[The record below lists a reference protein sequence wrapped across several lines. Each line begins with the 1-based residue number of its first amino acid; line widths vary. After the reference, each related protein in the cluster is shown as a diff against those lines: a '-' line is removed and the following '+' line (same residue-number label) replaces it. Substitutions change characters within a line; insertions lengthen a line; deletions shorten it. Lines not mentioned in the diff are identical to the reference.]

1 MLIKNKSFLG
11 IIPARGGSKR
21 IKNKNIKIFDG
32 KPIIYYPLKVAKNS
46 MLFNKIHVSTES
58 KKIIS
63 LIKKIGFEPDFLRK
77 KKLADDNT
85 NINDVINYVVNKFN
99 NLKMNFD
106 EVWCIYPCSPLI
118 TEDDLKKINLLFNKQ
133 KNSLMTISEF
143 PAPIFWALKKNK
155 QKILTP
161 IFKNK
166 LNISSNN
173 MGKFY
178 YDNGCIIILKKKDFL
193 KPFKK
198 IKFIGYEMPVYKSV
212 DIDNINDWNLAL
224 DFHKMRKNK

>member
-1 MLIKNKSFLG
+1 MKRLL

-21 IKNKNIKIFDG
+21 IKNKNIKIFNG
-32 KPIIYYPLKVAKNS
+32 KPIIYYPLKAAKNS
-46 MLFNKIHVSTES
+46 MLFEKIHVSTES

-63 LIKKIGFEPDFLRK
+63 VIKKIGFEPDFLRK
-77 KKLADDNT
+77 KKLANDST
-85 NINDVINYVVNKFN
+85 GINDVVDYVVKKFN

-143 PAPIFWALKKNK
+143 PAPVLWALKKNK
-155 QKILTP
+155 QEILNP
-161 IFKNK
+161 YFKNK
-166 LNISSNN
+166 LNIPSNN

-193 KPFKK
+193 KSFKK
-198 IKFIGYEMPVYKSV
+198 IKFRGYEMPIYKSV

-224 DFHKMRKNK
+224 NFYKMIKK

>member
-1 MLIKNKSFLG
+1 MKRLL

-32 KPIIYYPLKVAKNS
+32 KPIIYYPLKVAKSS
-46 MLFNKIHVSTES
+46 MLFNKIHVSTEC

-77 KKLADDNT
+77 KKLADDST
-85 NINDVINYVVNKFN
+85 NISDVINYVVNKFN

-143 PAPIFWALKKNK
+143 PAPILWALKKNK

-173 MGKFY
+173 MRKFY
-178 YDNGCIIILKKKDFL
+178 YDNGCIIILKKKISLNHL
-193 KPFKK
+193 KKL
-198 IKFIGYEMPVYKSV
+198 
-212 DIDNINDWNLAL
+212 NL
-224 DFHKMRKNK
+224 

>member
-1 MLIKNKSFLG
+1 MKRLL
-11 IIPARGGSKR
+11 IIPARCGSKR

>member
-1 MLIKNKSFLG
+1 MKRLL

-143 PAPIFWALKKNK
+143 PSPIFWALKKNK

>member
-1 MLIKNKSFLG
+1 MKRLL

-21 IKNKNIKIFDG
+21 IKNKNIKIFNG
-32 KPIIYYPLKVAKNS
+32 KPIIYYPLKAAKNS
-46 MLFNKIHVSTES
+46 MLFEKIHVSTES

-63 LIKKIGFEPDFLRK
+63 VIKKIGFEPDFLRK
-77 KKLADDNT
+77 KKLANDST
-85 NINDVINYVVNKFN
+85 GINDVVDYVVKKFN

-143 PAPIFWALKKNK
+143 PAPVLWALKKNK
-155 QKILTP
+155 QEILNP
-161 IFKNK
+161 YFKNK
-166 LNISSNN
+166 LNIPSNN

-178 YDNGCIIILKKKDFL
+178 YDNGCIIKIKKKDFL
-193 KPFKK
+193 KSFKK
-198 IKFIGYEMPVYKSV
+198 IKFRGYEMPIYKSV

-224 DFHKMRKNK
+224 NFYKMIKK

>member
-1 MLIKNKSFLG
+1 MKRLL

-118 TEDDLKKINLLFNKQ
+118 TEDDLKKNNLLFNKQ

>member
-1 MLIKNKSFLG
+1 MKRLL

>member
-1 MLIKNKSFLG
+1 MKRLL

-77 KKLADDNT
+77 KKLADDST

-143 PAPIFWALKKNK
+143 PAPVLWALKKNNK
-155 QKILTP
+155 KILTP

-173 MGKFY
+173 MRKFY

-224 DFHKMRKNK
+224 DFYKMRKNK

>member
-1 MLIKNKSFLG
+1 MTKRLL
-11 IIPARGGSKR
+11 IIPARKNSKR
-21 IKNKNIKIFDG
+21 IKNKNIKIFNG
-32 KPIIYYPLKVAKNS
+32 KPIIYYPLKAAKNS
-46 MLFNKIHVSTES
+46 MLFDKIHVSTES

-63 LIKKIGFEPDFLRK
+63 VIKKIGFKPDFLRK
-77 KKLADDNT
+77 KKLANDST
-85 NINDVINYVVNKFN
+85 GINDVVDYVVKKFN

-143 PAPIFWALKKNK
+143 PAPVLWALKKNK
-155 QKILTP
+155 QEILNP
-161 IFKNK
+161 YFKNK
-166 LNISSNN
+166 LNIPSNN

-193 KPFKK
+193 KSFKK
-198 IKFIGYEMPVYKSV
+198 IKFIGYEMPIYKSV

-224 DFHKMRKNK
+224 NFYKMIKK